1 MSLVRY
7 EFSKIS
13 SEIMQISFLETT
25 DEINLFLIT
34 KLF

>member
-1 MSLVRY
+1 MSFVRY

-13 SEIMQISFLETT
+13 SENVQISFLETT
-25 DEINLFLIT
+25 EEINPFLIT